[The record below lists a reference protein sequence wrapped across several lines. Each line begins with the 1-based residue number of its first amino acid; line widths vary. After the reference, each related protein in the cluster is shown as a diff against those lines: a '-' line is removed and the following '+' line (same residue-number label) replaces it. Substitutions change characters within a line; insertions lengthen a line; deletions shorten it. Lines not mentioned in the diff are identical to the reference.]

1 MTMLDKH
8 LNLTPGA
15 YILPTPAG
23 AFKAVS
29 EPGDNRLREFLLTL
43 FDQQGEALITDAN
56 LCKWSRIASTPAAY
70 EFVGRLQTLGWI
82 QVRPSPYQV
91 PAVPFQDT
99 LPTLLPALSREGK
112 ILLADSQGFYLHS
125 HGFPHEAA
133 EELSAL
139 SAEIATLH
147 ARRAGVLNRNLGL
160 NGSAWALTNAAGHSQ
175 LGFWPLFVG
184 SERFVLVISGAPAF
198 NQPQLVELAF
208 VLHKRFG
215 MQP

>member
-1 MTMLDKH
+1 M
-8 LNLTPGA
+8 
-15 YILPTPAG
+15 
-23 AFKAVS
+23 
-29 EPGDNRLREFLLTL
+29 
-43 FDQQGEALITDAN
+43 
-56 LCKWSRIASTPAAY
+56 
-70 EFVGRLQTLGWI
+70 
-82 QVRPSPYQV
+82 
-91 PAVPFQDT
+91 
-99 LPTLLPALSREGK
+99 PTLLPALSREGK

>member
-1 MTMLDKH
+1 MAEQQP
-8 LNLTPGA
+8 NLVPGT
-15 YILPTPAG
+15 YLLPTPAG

-29 EPGDNRLREFLLTL
+29 EPGENRLRDFLLTL
-43 FDQQGEALITDAN
+43 LDQQGDALVNDAN
-56 LCKWSRIASTPAAY
+56 LCNWSRIASKASAY
-70 EFVGRLQTLGWI
+70 EFVERLRTLGWV
-82 QVRPSPYQV
+82 QVRRSPYRI
-91 PAVPFQDT
+91 PDGPFQEA
-99 LPTLLPALSREGK
+99 LPKLLPSLSRDNK

-147 ARRAGVLNRNLGL
+147 ARRSGVLNRNLGL
-160 NGSAWALTNAAGHSQ
+160 SGGAWSLTNAAGHSQ

-184 SERFVLVISGAPAF
+184 SERFVLVISGAPTF

-215 MQP
+215 IQP